1 MPDRE
6 STRKERVKGPEDV
19 EPEQS
24 VSQGRQEWR
33 GGSPG
38 PVDMGLS
45 PGGEGNR
52 RDGSKEGLCAPE
64 AQQGHTL
71 GLMGHRPLCGS
82 RALGSCIQ

>member
-24 VSQGRQEWR
+24 VSQGRREWR

-45 PGGEGNR
+45 PGGEGKIGGMGAR
-52 RDGSKEGLCAPE
+52 RAYV
-64 AQQGHTL
+64 
-71 GLMGHRPLCGS
+71 PLRHS
-82 RALGSCIQ
+82 RDTPWA